1 MHYSLFSTA
10 SLLACAFAAP
20 IASGTASIHPDAKVE
35 RDASPDTVTPWKRG
49 STLDGAHF
57 AREPCADGLITALS
71 CARSGERHTAEAQRE
86 HAFEATPNEGF
97 KRNAEPDSVTPW
109 NIAERDPDTV
119 NPWDIVERD
128 PDTVNPWTI
137 AERDPDST
145 QPWNIA
151 ERNPDSTQPWNIAE
165 RDPESTQPWN
175 IAERD
180 PDSTKPWNI
189 AERNP
194 DSTKPWNIAE
204 RDPDSTK
211 PWNIAEREA
220 PETS

>member
-20 IASGTASIHPDAKVE
+20 IASGTASIHPEAKVE

-49 STLDGAHF
+49 STLDGDHL
-57 AREPCADGLITALS
+57 AREPCASTWVKALS
-71 CARSGERHTAEAQRE
+71 CARPGERHTVEVQRE
-86 HAFEATPNEGF
+86 HAPQAASDQEF
-97 KRNAEPDSVTPW
+97 KRDAEPDTVTPW
-109 NIAERDPDTV
+109 NVAERDPDTV

-165 RDPESTQPWN
+165 RDP
-175 IAERD
+175 
-180 PDSTKPWNI
+180 DSTKPWNI

-194 DSTKPWNIAE
+194 DSTQ
-204 RDPDSTK
+204 

-220 PETS
+220 PKTS